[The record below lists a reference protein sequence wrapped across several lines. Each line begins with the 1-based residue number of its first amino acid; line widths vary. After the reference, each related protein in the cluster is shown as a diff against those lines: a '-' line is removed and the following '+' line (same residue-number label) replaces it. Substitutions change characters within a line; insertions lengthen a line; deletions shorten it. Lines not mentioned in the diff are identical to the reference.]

1 MLKDYLRLH
10 ILIIILSFTGILGK
24 LMEANA
30 VAVVSYRTFVAA
42 VALFIILKI
51 RGVSLKVNSKD
62 FFLLVFTGMVLGL
75 HWLCFFGSAKVSTV
89 SISLVTFST
98 TSFFTSLLEPI
109 FLKKKFNLPEILL
122 GILAIVGVAIMFS
135 FEIKYF
141 EGIIIGLMGAFLAAV
156 FSIINSKLTHR
167 FESQVITFYEI
178 SAAFLVCILVYFAF
192 FRNESMVISS
202 KDWIWLLILSLG
214 CTVIPH
220 AQMIKLMK
228 KLSVFTVNLSLN
240 MEPIYGVVLAF
251 LIFGESERMSP
262 QFYFGGLLVLM
273 SVFLHPFLGRILKRK

>member
-273 SVFLHPFLGRILKRK
+273 SVFLHPFLGRILKRI

>member
-109 FLKKKFNLPEILL
+109 FLKKKFNLPEIVL
-122 GILAIVGVAIMFS
+122 GILAIIGVAIMFS

-192 FRNESMVISS
+192 FRNESMEISS

-273 SVFLHPFLGRILKRK
+273 SVFLHPFLGRILKRI

>member
-51 RGVSLKVNSKD
+51 RRVSLKVNSKD

-141 EGIIIGLMGAFLAAV
+141 EGIIIGLFGAFLAAV

-214 CTVIPH
+214 CTFIPH